1 MDYFVEEQSVVR
13 KIWGK
18 GDTILF
24 IFAGASAEFALNKA
38 VDWLYFTGK
47 LPADPIGRLFSTVC
61 YAQQI
66 VFSSTEEALHSI
78 DKISAIHS
86 SVEKSRQATIPD
98 WAYRDVL
105 YMLIHYSIAS
115 FEVLERKL
123 DDSEKEEVFNV
134 FYRVG
139 CRMKLKEL
147 PVDYKQWTTSY
158 ATHLKNDLQKSEHS
172 IDLFKQYK
180 KHLGNFRYWL
190 LLETQKKVVPGIVN
204 KMLDFG
210 NLSSLEIILPFYK
223 LTRIVRLDSTIR
235 SLILPTEYKA
245 TINALDR

>member
-1 MDYFVEEQSVVR
+1 MAYFVEEHSIVR

-47 LPADPIGRLFSTVC
+47 LPSDPIGRLFSTVC

-66 VFSSTEEALHSI
+66 VFSSLEDAYQSI

-86 SVEKSRQATIPD
+86 SVEKSRQAQIPD

-123 DDSEKEEVFNV
+123 DASEKEEVFNV

-139 CRMKLKEL
+139 YRMKLKEL
-147 PVDYKQWTTSY
+147 PVNYNQWTASY
-158 ATHLKNDLQKSEHS
+158 AEHLKKDLQRSEHS

-180 KHLGNFRYWL
+180 KHLGSFRYWL
-190 LLETQKKVVPGIVN
+190 LLETQKMIVPGIVR
-204 KMLDFG
+204 KMLHLKRF
-210 NLSSLEIILPFYK
+210 SFIQMILPFYK
-223 LTRIVRLDSTIR
+223 VSRMIGLDSNIR
-235 SLILPTEYKA
+235 SLILPTAYKE
-245 TINALDR
+245 TIKALDN